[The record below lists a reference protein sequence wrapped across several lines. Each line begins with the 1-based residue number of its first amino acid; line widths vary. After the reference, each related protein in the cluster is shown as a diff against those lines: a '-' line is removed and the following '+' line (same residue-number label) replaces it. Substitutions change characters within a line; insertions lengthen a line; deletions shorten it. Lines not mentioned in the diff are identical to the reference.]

1 MSEMMPEAISHP
13 TTARQNAQIEET
25 KSIVETFG
33 QFDQTAGPD
42 GSHYAPAEA
51 NPFTEQGLVC
61 SNCVFFEGPRACEV
75 VAGDIDPNAVC
86 KLWVIPAD
94 LVTASEQPQEESG
107 MRLTF
112 SAPITAANVDTRTI
126 TGQIVPWGKPGNT
139 SAGPVVFELGSLA
152 EFDPTSVKLLMQHDG
167 TRPIGR
173 GVSAS
178 ITPGGINMT
187 FKVSNT
193 SAGTDALIEAQDGLR
208 DGLSIGASIDK
219 FTNKGGVMH
228 VTAAKLIEVSA
239 VTDPAFSDARIT
251 DVVASENPETPDST
265 TALEETTTTEET
277 AVDNTTPAEDVTASA
292 VQVQASNAP
301 IYTEVRSPIKDSASY
316 IEHSIRAAQ
325 GDDDSKMYVRA
336 ADDSTSTNT
345 GLTLPNHLTEFI
357 TSTLGNRPA
366 VDAVRRETLISNGM
380 SFTIPRLTV
389 APTVAETAQGI
400 APSET
405 GMESDYLT
413 VTVKKYSGVND
424 VSFELIDRSS
434 PEFYIELQ
442 RELANAYAKATDAAV
457 IAALTA
463 SGTQAATTAAT
474 AAGLQSFVA
483 TESAA
488 TLKGTGQYAQ
498 NLIASTDQWAALM
511 GYADSTGRPLYNAA
525 APANSPGNAGPG
537 SIMGNVLGLNLYVD
551 PNITVSGIID
561 ESAFIVDPNS
571 VSVYESGQTRLQVNL
586 LETGQLRVNLYGY
599 MAIAVK
605 KPLGVRRYNLT

>member
-13 TTARQNAQIEET
+13 TTPRQNAQIEET
-25 KSIVETFG
+25 QGIVETFG

-51 NPFTEQGLVC
+51 NPFAEQGLVC

-112 SAPITAANVDTRTI
+112 SAPITAANVETRTI

-208 DGLSIGASIDK
+208 DGLSIGATIDK

-251 DVVASENPETPDST
+251 DVVASENTETPDST

-301 IYTEVRSPIKDSASY
+301 IYTEVRSPIVSAASY
-316 IEHSIRAAQ
+316 IEHSIKAAQ
-325 GDDDSKMYVRA
+325 GDDDSRMYVRA

-345 GLTLPNHLTEFI
+345 GLTLPNHMQEFI
-357 TSTLGNRPA
+357 TSTTEARPA
-366 VDAVRRETLISNGM
+366 VDAVRREALISNGM
-380 SFTIPRLTV
+380 SFTIPRMTT
-389 APTVAETAQGI
+389 APTVAATSEGS

-405 GMESDYLT
+405 GLASDYLT
-413 VTVKKYSGVND
+413 VSISKYSGVND

-434 PEFYIELQ
+434 PEFFVELQ
-442 RELANAYAKATDAAV
+442 RELSRSYAKATDAAV
-457 IAALTA
+457 IAALIA
-463 SGTQAATTAAT
+463 NGTQAATTAAT

-488 TLKGTGQYAQ
+488 VLKGTANYAQ
-498 NLIASTDQWAALM
+498 NLIASTDQWAAIM

-525 APANSPGNAGPG
+525 QPANAPGNVGPG

-551 PNITVSGIID
+551 PNITASGIID

-586 LETGQLRVNLYGY
+586 LETGQVRVNLYGY

-605 KPLGVRRYNLT
+605 KPLGVRRFNLT